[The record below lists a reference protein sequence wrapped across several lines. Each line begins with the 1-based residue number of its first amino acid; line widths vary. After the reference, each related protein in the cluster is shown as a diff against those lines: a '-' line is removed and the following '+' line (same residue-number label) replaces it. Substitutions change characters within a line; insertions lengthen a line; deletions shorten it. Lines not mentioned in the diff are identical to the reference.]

1 MSIVLQ
7 NLDEQ
12 VRELRII
19 EIEQRIANFEAI
31 LKDMKYDLSELKT
44 KKTHTKSDI
53 QMNKFN
59 NALDDLFSRNL
70 A

>member
-44 KKTHTKSDI
+44 KKTHTKADI

-59 NALDDLFSRNL
+59 NALDNLFLRNL

>member
-31 LKDMKYDLSELKT
+31 LKDMKCDLSELKT
-44 KKTHTKSDI
+44 KKTSTKADI